1 MLPMGLPKLRMV
13 QFTILK
19 HLAPMVSLRSRKGSA
34 DPANRIARW
43 LDCPGGKEAQQHNG

>member
-19 HLAPMVSLRSRKGSA
+19 HSASMVSLRSRKRSA
-34 DPANRIARW
+34 DAANRIARW
-43 LDCPGGKEAQQHNG
+43 LDSPGGKEAKQHIG